1 MKISLKDRYL
11 TMVATSLA
19 VSLVL
24 VKSTTLASNIR
35 YVLENNTHI
44 RGNIL
49 THNEPIEYE
58 YDAIESTHSIVSQSE
73 IPNNFETFADAN
85 REAMRRRPAAVEIG
99 ELRDKETISAALEL
113 SLTGDPVFCN
123 GSRNHRRQNYSTYV
137 EAL

>member
-1 MKISLKDRYL
+1 MGLDEDFINRSLPHNGCYIIGGI
-11 TMVATSLA
+11 TGSG
-19 VSLVL
+19 
-24 VKSTTLASNIR
+24 KSTTLASNIR

-85 REAMRRRPAAVEIG
+85 R
-99 ELRDKETISAALEL
+99 
-113 SLTGDPVFCN
+113 GD
-123 GSRNHRRQNYSTYV
+123 
-137 EAL
+137 A